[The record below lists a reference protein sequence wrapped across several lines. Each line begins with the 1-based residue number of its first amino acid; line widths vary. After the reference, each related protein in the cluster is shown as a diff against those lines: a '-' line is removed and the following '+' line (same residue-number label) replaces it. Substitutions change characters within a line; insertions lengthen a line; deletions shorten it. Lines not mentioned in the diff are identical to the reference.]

1 MQAFCFGAVGRRL
14 SSSSRLPICAVAVCS
29 ALVAFSG
36 CEQLDS
42 TLVKLGLKK
51 DEAAAAGPD
60 VQSAEPK
67 IPQVGVYTVKTEAV
81 PLILELPGRTAAFNV
96 AEVRP
101 QVSGIVLERKF
112 EEGVAVEEGQQLYQ
126 IDDRIYVQN
135 RAKAKAQVDFWTKQN
150 ERVES
155 LINKNA
161 TSQQDADTTANSFA
175 NAQADFALAELN
187 IEYCRVE
194 APISGRVGFS
204 QVTEG
209 ALVTTGQGVPMTTIQ
224 QIDRIYVDLKPSVAS
239 ALATLHPQ
247 EGEELCPYFQGAT
260 VEIELED
267 GTRYPLTG
275 KVERV
280 DNSVEASVGTVAV
293 RAVFDNPNW
302 KDLNGALLPG
312 MFVRAFVEY
321 GSRPNGIL
329 VPQQGVFRN
338 AKGEPYVWVLEP
350 AYDKVAVKDEDGKE
364 VKDED
369 GNVKTEEV
377 PRFADLPVRDE
388 KGNVV
393 KDEDGNVKTE
403 KVHVKCVV
411 QRPIVSERTLGNMA
425 VVESGLKA
433 DDRIVVEGVQFI
445 ASGGSVD
452 PVEATDVKM
461 IRDFEKVEQAEA
473 PADEAAPEQNEAPAQ
488 AE

>member
-1 MQAFCFGAVGRRL
+1 MQAFRFGAVGRRF

-60 VQSAEPK
+60 VQSAAPQ

-81 PLILELPGRTAAFNV
+81 PLILELPGRTAAYNV

-112 EEGVAVEEGQQLYQ
+112 EEGSAVEEGQQLYQ

-150 ERVES
+150 TRVTS
-155 LINKNA
+155 LVDKNA

-175 NAQADFALAELN
+175 TAQADFALADLN

-194 APISGRVGFS
+194 APISGRVCFS

-209 ALVTTGQGVPMTTIQ
+209 ALVSTGQPLAMTTIQ
-224 QIDRIYVDLKPSVAS
+224 QIDKIYVDLKPSVAS

-247 EGEELCPYFQGAT
+247 EGEELCPYFQGAK

-280 DNSVEASVGTVAV
+280 DNAVEASVGTVAV
-293 RAVFDNPNW
+293 RAVFENPNW
-302 KDLNGALLPG
+302 KELNGALLPG
-312 MFVRAFVEY
+312 MFVRAFVTY

-329 VPQQGVFRN
+329 IPQQGVFRN
-338 AKGEPYVWVLEP
+338 AKGEPFVWVVDAE
-350 AYDKVAVKDEDGKE
+350 
-364 VKDED
+364 
-369 GNVKTEEV
+369 NKT
-377 PRFADLPVRDE
+377 
-388 KGNVV
+388 
-393 KDEDGNVKTE
+393 
-403 KVHVKCVV
+403 V
-411 QRPIVSERTLGNMA
+411 QRPIVSERTLGITA
-425 VVESGLKA
+425 IVESGLEPG
-433 DDRIVVEGVQFI
+433 DRIVVEGVQFI
-445 ASGGSVD
+445 SQGAEVA
-452 PVEATDVKM
+452 PTEATDVEM
-461 IRDFEKVEQAEA
+461 IRDYEQAEQAEA
-473 PADEAAPEQNEAPAQ
+473 PVAEAAPVQAEAPAAETASEQ

>member
-1 MQAFCFGAVGRRL
+1 MQAFRFGAVGRRF
-14 SSSSRLPICAVAVCS
+14 SSSSRLPMCAVAVCS

-60 VQSAEPK
+60 VQSAAPQ

-81 PLILELPGRTAAFNV
+81 PMILELPGRTAAFNV

-112 EEGVAVEEGQQLYQ
+112 EEGSSVEEGQQLYQ

-150 ERVES
+150 DRVAS
-155 LINKNA
+155 LIDKNA
-161 TSQQDADTTANSFA
+161 TSQQDADTTASSFA
-175 NAQADFALAELN
+175 NAQADFALADLN

-224 QIDRIYVDLKPSVAS
+224 QIDKIYVDLKPSVAS
-239 ALATLHPQ
+239 ALGTLHPQ
-247 EGEELCPYFQGAT
+247 DGETLCPYFQGAE

-267 GTRYPLTG
+267 GTRYPLNG

-280 DNSVEASVGTVAV
+280 DNAVEASVGTVAV
-293 RAVFDNPNW
+293 RAVFENPNW
-302 KDLNGALLPG
+302 KDLDGALLPG
-312 MFVRAFVEY
+312 MFVRAFVKY
-321 GSRPNGIL
+321 GERSNGIL
-329 VPQQGVFRN
+329 VPQQALFRN
-338 AKGEPYVWVLEP
+338 AKGEPYVWVVDAE
-350 AYDKVAVKDEDGKE
+350 
-364 VKDED
+364 
-369 GNVKTEEV
+369 NKT
-377 PRFADLPVRDE
+377 
-388 KGNVV
+388 
-393 KDEDGNVKTE
+393 T
-403 KVHVKCVV
+403 
-411 QRPIVSERTLGNMA
+411 QRPIVSERTLGLAA
-425 VVESGLKA
+425 VVDSGLEPG
-433 DDRIVVEGVQFI
+433 DRIVVEGVQFVTQ
-445 ASGGSVD
+445 GGEVA
-452 PVEATDVKM
+452 PTETTDVPV
-461 IRDFEKVEQAEA
+461 IRDYEQAEQAEAAPVQAEA
-473 PADEAAPEQNEAPAQ
+473 PAAETAPVQAEAPAQ

>member
-14 SSSSRLPICAVAVCS
+14 LSSSRLPICAVAVCS
-29 ALVAFSG
+29 ACVAFSG

-60 VQSAEPK
+60 VQSAEPQ

-81 PLILELPGRTAAFNV
+81 PLILELPGRTAAYNV

-175 NAQADFALAELN
+175 NAQADFALADLN

-224 QIDRIYVDLKPSVAS
+224 QIDQIYVDLKPSVAS

-247 EGEELCPYFQGAT
+247 DGETLCPYFQGAT

-280 DNSVEASVGTVAV
+280 DNSVDASVGTVAV

-312 MFVRAFVEY
+312 MFVRAFVTCGE
-321 GSRPNGIL
+321 RPNGIL
-329 VPQQGVFRN
+329 IPQQGLFRD
-338 AKGEPYVWVLEP
+338 AKGEPYVWVVD
-350 AYDKVAVKDEDGKE
+350 AA
-364 VKDED
+364 
-369 GNVKTEEV
+369 NKT
-377 PRFADLPVRDE
+377 
-388 KGNVV
+388 
-393 KDEDGNVKTE
+393 T
-403 KVHVKCVV
+403 
-411 QRPIVSERTLGNMA
+411 QRPIVSERTLGGAA
-425 VVESGLKA
+425 VVESGLEA
-433 DDRIVVEGVQFI
+433 GDRIVVEGVQFI
-445 ASGGSVD
+445 SQNAEVA
-452 PVEATDVKM
+452 PTEATDVPV
-461 IRDFEKVEQAEA
+461 IRDFEA
-473 PADEAAPEQNEAPAQ
+473 PAAEAAPVQAEAPAQ

>member
-1 MQAFCFGAVGRRL
+1 MQAFRFGAVGRRF

-60 VQSAEPK
+60 VQSAAPQ

-112 EEGVAVEEGQQLYQ
+112 EEGSSVEEGQQLYQ

-135 RAKAKAQVDFWTKQN
+135 RAKAKAQADFWTKQN

-155 LINKNA
+155 LVNKNA
-161 TSQQDADTTANSFA
+161 TSQQDADTTASSFA

-209 ALVTTGQGVPMTTIQ
+209 ALVSTGQPLAMTTIQ
-224 QIDRIYVDLKPSVAS
+224 QIDKIYVDLKPSVAS

-247 EGEELCPYFQGAT
+247 DGETLCPYFQGAE

-280 DNSVEASVGTVAV
+280 DNAVEASVGTVAV
-293 RAVFDNPNW
+293 RAVVDNPNW
-302 KDLNGALLPG
+302 KELNGALLPG
-312 MFVRAFVEY
+312 MFVRAFVKY
-321 GSRPNGIL
+321 GERSNGIL
-329 VPQQGVFRN
+329 VPQQALFRN
-338 AKGEPYVWVLEP
+338 AKGEPYVWVVDAE
-350 AYDKVAVKDEDGKE
+350 
-364 VKDED
+364 
-369 GNVKTEEV
+369 NKT
-377 PRFADLPVRDE
+377 
-388 KGNVV
+388 
-393 KDEDGNVKTE
+393 T
-403 KVHVKCVV
+403 
-411 QRPIVSERTLGNMA
+411 QRPIVSERTLGVTA
-425 VVESGLKA
+425 VVDSGLEPG
-433 DDRIVVEGVQFI
+433 DRVVVEGVQFI
-445 ASGGSVD
+445 TQGGEVA
-452 PVEATDVKM
+452 PTEATDVEM
-461 IRDFEKVEQAEA
+461 IRDYEQAA
-473 PADEAAPEQNEAPAQ
+473 ASAAEAAPVQTEAPAQ

>member
-1 MQAFCFGAVGRRL
+1 MQAFRFGAVGRRL

-60 VQSAEPK
+60 VQSTAPQ

-81 PLILELPGRTAAFNV
+81 PLILELPGRTAAYNV

-101 QVSGIVLERKF
+101 QVSGIVKERHF
-112 EEGVAVEEGQQLYQ
+112 VEGTAVEAGEQLYQ
-126 IDDRIYVQN
+126 IDEDIYVQN
-135 RAKAKAQVDFWTKQN
+135 LAKAKAQVEFWTKQN

-161 TSQQDADTTANSFA
+161 TSQQDADTTASSFA

-187 IEYCRVE
+187 IKYCRVE

-204 QVTEG
+204 QVTQG
-209 ALVTTGQGVPMTTIQ
+209 ALVSTGQPLAMTTIQ
-224 QIDRIYVDLKPSVAS
+224 QIDKIYVDLKPSAAS

-247 EGEELCPYFQGAT
+247 NGETLCPYFQGAE

-275 KVERV
+275 NVEFV

-312 MFVRAFVEY
+312 MFVRAFVKY
-321 GSRPNGIL
+321 GERPNGMLI
-329 VPQQGVFRN
+329 PQQALFRN
-338 AKGEPYVWVLEP
+338 AKGEPYVWVVDAE
-350 AYDKVAVKDEDGKE
+350 
-364 VKDED
+364 
-369 GNVKTEEV
+369 NKTI
-377 PRFADLPVRDE
+377 
-388 KGNVV
+388 
-393 KDEDGNVKTE
+393 
-403 KVHVKCVV
+403 
-411 QRPIVSERTLGNMA
+411 QRPIVSERTLGITA
-425 VVESGLKA
+425 VVDSGLEPG
-433 DDRIVVEGVQFI
+433 DRVVVEGVQFI
-445 ASGGSVD
+445 SQGAQVE
-452 PVEATDVKM
+452 PTEATDVEM
-461 IRDFEKVEQAEA
+461 IRDYEQAEQAEA
-473 PADEAAPEQNEAPAQ
+473 PAADAAPVQTEASAADAAPVQAEAPAVDAAPVQTEAPVLDAAPVQ

>member
-1 MQAFCFGAVGRRL
+1 MQAFRFGAVGRRL
-14 SSSSRLPICAVAVCS
+14 LSSSRLPICAVAVCS
-29 ALVAFSG
+29 ACVAFSG

-42 TLVKLGLKK
+42 TLVKLGVKK
-51 DEAAAAGPD
+51 DEAAAAAPD
-60 VQSAEPK
+60 VQSAAPQ

-81 PLILELPGRTAAFNV
+81 PLILELPGRTAAYNV

-112 EEGVAVEEGQQLYQ
+112 VEGSAVEEGQQLYQ

-175 NAQADFALAELN
+175 NAQADFALADLN

-204 QVTEG
+204 QVTQG
-209 ALVTTGQGVPMTTIQ
+209 ALVSTGQPLAMTTIQ
-224 QIDRIYVDLKPSVAS
+224 QIDKIYVDLKPSAAS

-247 EGEELCPYFQGAT
+247 DGETLCPYFQGAQ

-293 RAVFDNPNW
+293 RAVFENPNW

-312 MFVRAFVEY
+312 MFVRAFVTY
-321 GSRPNGIL
+321 GERPNGIL
-329 VPQQGVFRN
+329 IPQQGLFRN
-338 AKGEPYVWVLEP
+338 AKGEPYVWVVD
-350 AYDKVAVKDEDGKE
+350 AA
-364 VKDED
+364 
-369 GNVKTEEV
+369 NKT
-377 PRFADLPVRDE
+377 
-388 KGNVV
+388 
-393 KDEDGNVKTE
+393 T
-403 KVHVKCVV
+403 
-411 QRPIVSERTLGNMA
+411 QRPIVSERTLGGAA
-425 VVESGLKA
+425 VVDSGLQA
-433 DDRIVVEGVQFI
+433 GDRIVVEGVQFI
-445 ASGGSVD
+445 SQDAEVAPTEASV
-452 PVEATDVKM
+452 PV
-461 IRDFEKVEQAEA
+461 IRDFEQAASAAVAPVQAEA
-473 PADEAAPEQNEAPAQ
+473 PAAEAAPVQAEAPAQ

>member
-1 MQAFCFGAVGRRL
+1 MQAFRFGAVGRRF

-81 PLILELPGRTAAFNV
+81 PMILELPGRTAAYNV

-112 EEGVAVEEGQQLYQ
+112 EEGSAVEEGQQLYQ

-135 RAKAKAQVDFWTKQN
+135 RAKAKAQADFWTKQN

-161 TSQQDADTTANSFA
+161 TSQQDADTTASSFA

-224 QIDRIYVDLKPSVAS
+224 QIDKIYVDLKPSVAS

-247 EGEELCPYFQGAT
+247 DGETLCPYFQGAE

-267 GTRYPLTG
+267 GTRYPLNG

-280 DNSVEASVGTVAV
+280 DNAVEASVGTVAV
-293 RAVFDNPNW
+293 RAVFENPNW

-312 MFVRAFVEY
+312 MFVRAFVKY
-321 GSRPNGIL
+321 GERSNGIL
-329 VPQQGVFRN
+329 VPQQALFRN
-338 AKGEPYVWVLEP
+338 AKGEPYVWVVDAE
-350 AYDKVAVKDEDGKE
+350 
-364 VKDED
+364 
-369 GNVKTEEV
+369 NKT
-377 PRFADLPVRDE
+377 
-388 KGNVV
+388 
-393 KDEDGNVKTE
+393 T
-403 KVHVKCVV
+403 
-411 QRPIVSERTLGNMA
+411 QRPIVSERTLGITA
-425 VVESGLKA
+425 VVDSGLEPG
-433 DDRIVVEGVQFI
+433 DRIVVEGVQFI
-445 ASGGSVD
+445 SQGAEVA
-452 PVEATDVKM
+452 PTEATDVEM
-461 IRDFEKVEQAEA
+461 IRDYEQAAE
-473 PADEAAPEQNEAPAQ
+473 PAAEAAPVQTAAPAAEAAPVQAEAPAQ

>member
-1 MQAFCFGAVGRRL
+1 MQAFRFGAVGRRL
-14 SSSSRLPICAVAVCS
+14 SSSSRLPICAVAVC
-29 ALVAFSG
+29 AACVAFSG

-51 DEAAAAGPD
+51 DEAAAGPD

-81 PLILELPGRTAAFNV
+81 PLVLELPGRTAAFNV

-101 QVSGIVLERKF
+101 QVSGIVLDRKF
-112 EEGVAVEEGQQLYQ
+112 EEGSAVEEGQQLYQ

-150 ERVES
+150 DRVTS
-155 LINKNA
+155 LIDKNA
-161 TSQQDADTTANSFA
+161 ASQQDADTTANSFA
-175 NAQADFALAELN
+175 TAQADFALADLN

-224 QIDRIYVDLKPSVAS
+224 QIDKIYVDLKPSVTS

-247 EGEELCPYFQGAT
+247 DGEELCPYFQGAQ

-280 DNSVEASVGTVAV
+280 DNAVEASVGTVAV

-302 KDLNGALLPG
+302 KDLNGALIPG
-312 MFVRAFVEY
+312 MFVRAFVTY

-329 VPQQGVFRN
+329 IPQQGLFRN
-338 AKGEPYVWVLEP
+338 AKGEPYVWVVDAE
-350 AYDKVAVKDEDGKE
+350 
-364 VKDED
+364 
-369 GNVKTEEV
+369 NKT
-377 PRFADLPVRDE
+377 
-388 KGNVV
+388 
-393 KDEDGNVKTE
+393 T
-403 KVHVKCVV
+403 
-411 QRPIVSERTLGNMA
+411 QRPIVSERTRGNMA
-425 VVESGLKA
+425 IVESGLEA
-433 DDRIVVEGVQFI
+433 GDRIIVEGVQFI
-445 ASGGSVD
+445 TSGGQVE
-452 PVEATDVKM
+452 PIEATDVKT
-461 IRDFEKVEQAEA
+461 IRDYETAAQAEA
-473 PADEAAPEQNEAPAQ
+473 SAAEAAPVQAEAPAQ